1 MEKIVMPKIVA
12 HDVSMS
18 YPLLTDSS
26 LSLKK
31 KFINFLCRKKS
42 TLSSSSLNNI
52 NFTLYEGD
60 RLGVI
65 GINGAGKST
74 LLKLLSG
81 IYTPNSGD
89 LIVNGSV
96 SSLLSLQYG
105 MKPWAT
111 GYENIRLR
119 CLLNNLT
126 DEQIEKVIKEVEEFT
141 ELGDALAKP
150 INTYSSG
157 MILRLS
163 FAIATA
169 QIPDILILDEVIGTG
184 DEYFLDKA
192 NTRMES
198 FIDHSNVMVL
208 ASHSEQIIRK
218 FCNKVLWLEH
228 GAVKYFG
235 EINKGFEEY
244 KHFIE
249 NIKLT
254 HKKNIGIK

>member
-1 MEKIVMPKIVA
+1 MTKVVA
-12 HDVSMS
+12 HNVCMS
-18 YPLLTDSS
+18 YPVLTDSS

-31 KFINFLCRKKS
+31 KVINFLCGKKS
-42 TLSSSSLNNI
+42 ILSTSSLNNI

-81 IYTPNSGD
+81 VYTPNTGD

-119 CLLNNLT
+119 CLLNDLS
-126 DEQIEKVIKEVEEFT
+126 DIEIEKVIRDVEEFT
-141 ELGDALAKP
+141 ELGDALSKP

-157 MILRLS
+157 MTLRLA

-192 NTRMES
+192 NIRMES
-198 FIDHSNVMVL
+198 FIKHSNVIVL
-208 ASHSEQIIRK
+208 ASHSEQIIRN
-218 FCNKVLWLEH
+218 FCNKVIWLDK
-228 GAVKYFG
+228 GVIKFFG
-235 EINKGFEEY
+235 DVDSAFEQY
-244 KHFIE
+244 KLFIE
-249 NIKLT
+249 NIKQA
-254 HKKNIGIK
+254 HKKVA